1 MNILNDYEQILLN
14 EAIMGRVQEVSKKA
28 KNNIDFVDDSSQ
40 EIIEI
45 IDLMNLLNKLLN
57 LKDDNLIKND
67 NQIEQTKNNKQSKSK

>member
-14 EAIMGRVQEVSKKA
+14 EAIMGRVHEVSKKA

-40 EIIEI
+40 EII
-45 IDLMNLLNKLLN
+45 DLMNLLNKLLT
-57 LKDDNLIKND
+57 LRDDNLIKND

>member
-40 EIIEI
+40 EII
-45 IDLMNLLNKLLN
+45 DLMNLLNKLLN
-57 LKDDNLIKND
+57 LRDDNLIKND
-67 NQIEQTKNNKQSKSK
+67 NQIEQTKNNKQSKSKW